1 LPFDVLLNRFWGK
14 LDPPSPS
21 NIFGVGYRFAMVR
34 IDTSFMPLLAKVVEF
49 GSFKDWADVLDIEVS
64 MNKEI
69 LS

>member
-1 LPFDVLLNRFWGK
+1 
-14 LDPPSPS
+14 
-21 NIFGVGYRFAMVR
+21 MVR